1 MHIGA
6 FFILGYNHS
15 RFIMIEIRHKTITD
29 TSRSQSAYDLFYD
42 DGGVDLSD
50 SYYLWLLEKIN
61 PLPGKLLIDV
71 SCGRGKLAS
80 FARQKGLDVIGLDF
94 SMSAIKV
101 AQQKD
106 SDLKLFISDGEKI
119 ALQEGCADYVT
130 HIGNLEH
137 YQDPSAGVQE
147 VARLLRPDG
156 TGIIL
161 LPNGFSIGGN
171 IQHVRR
177 TGWVFDDGQPLQRYN
192 TREGWRELLEAN
204 GLTVYKTIR
213 YEHFLPK
220 TKRDWISH
228 LKRPSRLLRWAMA
241 WAIPFN
247 LSNCFV
253 YFCRRTS
260 LTD

>member
-1 MHIGA
+1 
-6 FFILGYNHS
+6 
-15 RFIMIEIRHKTITD
+15 MIEIRHKTITN
-29 TSRSQSAYDLFYD
+29 TSRSQSAYDSLYE
-42 DGGVDLSD
+42 DGGIDLSD

-71 SCGRGKLAS
+71 SCGRGKLLA
-80 FARQKGLDVIGLDF
+80 FARKTGLNVIGMDF

-101 AQQKD
+101 AQEID
-106 SDLKLFISDGEKI
+106 PDFCLIISDGEKI

-137 YQDPSAGVQE
+137 YQNPSLGVQE
-147 VARLLRPDG
+147 VARLLKPDG
-156 TGIIL
+156 TAVIL
-161 LPNGFSIGGN
+161 LPNGFSLAGN

-177 TGWVFDDGQPLQRYN
+177 TGWVFDDGQPIQRYN

-204 GLTVYKTIR
+204 GLKVVKTIR

-220 TKRDWISH
+220 TKRDWLTH
-228 LKRPSRLLRWAMA
+228 LRRPSRLLRWALA

-253 YFCRRTS
+253 YFCRRS
-260 LTD
+260 SATD

>member
-1 MHIGA
+1 
-6 FFILGYNHS
+6 
-15 RFIMIEIRHKTITD
+15 MIEIRHNTITD
-29 TSRSQSAYDLFYD
+29 TSRSQSAYNLFYD

-50 SYYLWLLEKIN
+50 SYYLWLLGKIN

-71 SCGRGKLAS
+71 SCGRGKLAA
-80 FARQKGLDVIGLDF
+80 FARKKGLRVLGLDF
-94 SMSAIKV
+94 SLSAIKV
-101 AQQKD
+101 AQRTD
-106 SDLKLFISDGEKI
+106 PELNLLISDGEQI
-119 ALQEGCADYVT
+119 ALKAQCADYVT

-137 YQDPSAGVQE
+137 YQNPELGVRE
-147 VARLLRPDG
+147 VARILKLDG
-156 TGIIL
+156 TAIIL
-161 LPNGFSIGGN
+161 LPNGFSIAGN
-171 IQHVRR
+171 VQHVRR
-177 TGWVFDDGQPLQRYN
+177 TGEVFDDGQPLQRYN

-213 YEHFLPK
+213 YEHFLPR
-220 TKRDWISH
+220 TKRDWMAH
-228 LKRPSRLLRWAMA
+228 VKRPSRLLRWMLA

>member
-1 MHIGA
+1 MGRSL
-6 FFILGYNHS
+6 FWFIITLW
-15 RFIMIEIRHKTITD
+15 FTMIEIRHNTITD

-71 SCGRGKLAS
+71 SCGRGKLAA

-94 SMSAIKV
+94 SLSAMKV
-101 AQQKD
+101 AQQKGL
-106 SDLKLFISDGEKI
+106 DLSLFISDGEKI
-119 ALQEGCADYVT
+119 ALREGCADYVT

-147 VARLLRPDG
+147 VARLLKPDG

-161 LPNGFSIGGN
+161 LPNGFSIAGN

-192 TREGWRELLEAN
+192 TREGWRALLESN
-204 GLTVYKTIR
+204 GLNVYKTIR

-220 TKRDWISH
+220 TKEDWLTH
-228 LKRPSRLLRWAMA
+228 LKRPSRLLRWALA

-253 YFCRRTS
+253 YFCRRSST
-260 LTD
+260 TD